1 MAWKKSRLLFI
12 PVWVMLLTG
21 FAQGQPLAQDTSRL
35 WTTEQWEKT
44 TEGLDYSD
52 TNEKKE
58 EKKKE
63 DGAFEL
69 PDDDSFNFLESLN
82 RFFTSPLGKTM
93 MLFLII
99 GILAYTLFRLLT
111 RARVNK
117 DQRIQADLAY
127 FLEHLDESFE
137 ESDMDRML
145 RLALEATDHKTA
157 VRILYLRLLQLLHL
171 QRWIVW
177 KKDKTN
183 RDFLNEMRMH
193 EGYRAFRTLTL
204 AYEIVWYGDTE
215 ITRYDFDR
223 LNALFAEFQ
232 STLQPKADAAE

>member
-1 MAWKKSRLLFI
+1 
-12 PVWVMLLTG
+12 
-21 FAQGQPLAQDTSRL
+21 L
-35 WTTEQWEKT
+35 WTTEQWEKA

-52 TNEKKE
+52 PNEKKE
-58 EKKKE
+58 KKIE
-63 DGAFEL
+63 ETEFNL
-69 PDDDSFNFLESLN
+69 PDDTGFNFLESLN
-82 RFFTSPLGKTM
+82 RFFTSSLGKTI

-99 GILAYTLFRLLT
+99 GLLAYTLFRLLT
-111 RARVNK
+111 RAQVNK

-171 QRWIVW
+171 QRWIIW

-183 RDFLNEMRMH
+183 RDFLNEMRTH
-193 EGYRAFRTLTL
+193 AGYRPFRALTL

-215 ITRYDFDR
+215 ITRGDFDR
-223 LNALFAEFQ
+223 LNAMFAEFQ

>member
-1 MAWKKSRLLFI
+1 MAWKKSNLLLF
-12 PVWVMLLTG
+12 PVCVLLLTG
-21 FAQGQPLAQDTSRL
+21 FAQGQQPSQDTSRL
-35 WTTEQWEKT
+35 WTTEQWEKA

-52 TNEKKE
+52 PNEKKE
-58 EKKKE
+58 EKKTE
-63 DGAFEL
+63 EEFNL
-69 PDDDSFNFLESLN
+69 PDDTGFNFLESLN
-82 RFFTSPLGKTM
+82 RFFTSPLGKTI

-99 GILAYTLFRLLT
+99 GLLAFTLFKLLT
-111 RARVNK
+111 RAQVNK
-117 DQRIQADLAY
+117 DHRIQADLAY
-127 FLEHLDESFE
+127 FLEHLEESFE

-183 RDFLNEMRMH
+183 RDFLNEMRTH
-193 EGYRAFRTLTL
+193 EGYQPFRALTL
-204 AYEIVWYGDTE
+204 AYEIVWYGNTE
-215 ITRYDFDR
+215 ITRSDFDR
-223 LNALFAEFQ
+223 LNAMFAEFQ